1 MRAFVPVLLLSTLL
15 SLAACGSSDAPAPAT
30 VTSSMPQAVLVGS
43 LALPEQLDWEMD
55 GRRVI
60 YAFRAYDP
68 AANRLIPDGPSF
80 LLLRDA
86 CPSAS
91 SHPRC
96 DLSQHQ
102 AQVVR
107 VPPGHYVLTATHDSS
122 KSGEWQGYYVP
133 IDTTFWT
140 TEERPDAALHE
151 TSTVNIE
158 VGPGEVVYFGDL
170 RLSRTQSVQ
179 SRRYYGPLQF
189 EVTQDDEAARAALVK
204 AGIDPTAM
212 IFRPAT

>member
-1 MRAFVPVLLLSTLL
+1 MRAPLVLLLSALVAL
-15 SLAACGSSDAPAPAT
+15 GACQSKEKPAPAA
-30 VTSSMPQAVLVGS
+30 VTSSTPQSVLVGS
-43 LALPEQLDWEMD
+43 LALPENLDWELD

-68 AANRLIPDGPSF
+68 ATNRLIPNGPSF

-107 VPPGHYVLTATHDSS
+107 APPGHYALTATHDSS
-122 KSGEWQGYYVP
+122 KSGAWQGYYVP
-133 IDTTFWT
+133 IDKTFWT
-140 TEERPDAALHE
+140 TEVRPDAALNDA
-151 TSTVNIE
+151 STVEIE
-158 VGPGEVVYFGDL
+158 VGPGEVVYFGHL
-170 RLSRTQSVQ
+170 ALSRTGPVQ
-179 SRRYYGPLQF
+179 DRRYFGPLLF
-189 EVTQDDEAARAALVK
+189 EVTEDDAAARAALVK
-204 AGIDPTAM
+204 AGIDPAAM

>member
-1 MRAFVPVLLLSTLL
+1 MRAPVLALLLAGLL
-15 SLAACGSSDAPAPAT
+15 SLAACGSSDEPAPA
-30 VTSSMPQAVLVGS
+30 VTAPTTPQSVLVGS
-43 LALPEQLDWEMD
+43 LALPEALEWELD

-68 AANRLIPDGPSF
+68 ATNRLIPNGPSF

-91 SHPRC
+91 TAPRC
-96 DLSQHQ
+96 DHSQHL

-107 VPPGHYVLTATHDSS
+107 VPPGHYALTATHDSS

-133 IDTTFWT
+133 VDTTFWT
-140 TEERPDAALHE
+140 TEVRPDAALHE
-151 TSTVNIE
+151 SSTVNVE
-158 VGPGEVVYFGDL
+158 AGPGEVVYFGHL
-170 RLSRTQSVQ
+170 TLSRTETVQ

-189 EVTQDDEAARAALVK
+189 EVTEDDEAARAALTK
-204 AGIDPTAM
+204 AGIDPAAM
-212 IFRPAT
+212 IYRPAT

>member
-1 MRAFVPVLLLSTLL
+1 MRAPLVLLLSALVAL
-15 SLAACGSSDAPAPAT
+15 GACQSKEKPAPTAI
-30 VTSSMPQAVLVGS
+30 TSSTPQSVLVGS
-43 LALPEQLDWEMD
+43 LALPENLDWELD

-68 AANRLIPDGPSF
+68 ATNRLIPNGPSF

-107 VPPGHYVLTATHDSS
+107 APPGHYALTATHDSS
-122 KSGEWQGYYVP
+122 KSGAWQGYYVP
-133 IDTTFWT
+133 VDQTFWT
-140 TEERPDAALHE
+140 TEVRPDASLNDA
-151 TSTVNIE
+151 STVRIE
-158 VGPGEVVYFGDL
+158 VGPGEVVYFGHL
-170 RLSRTQSVQ
+170 SLSRTGTLRDQ
-179 SRRYYGPLQF
+179 RYFGPLLF
-189 EVTQDDEAARAALVK
+189 DVTQDDAAARAALVK
-204 AGIDPTAM
+204 AGIDPAAM